1 MLELFH
7 NEIFCVLDIKNFIL
21 KRVNLVHGGLLQLR
35 KIMHFE
41 FFIQSALIVL
51 PSQRTWKQIC

>member
-35 KIMHFE
+35 KITHFE

-51 PSQRTWKQIC
+51 PSQRT

>member
-41 FFIQSALIVL
+41 FFIQSALNLV
-51 PSQRTWKQIC
+51 PNYRTFKKK